1 MTRRMV
7 LGTTAPVP
15 PLGDRQV
22 FPLLRSCHSP
32 QTGMGREDSLAGRR
46 LDHSPPA
53 MNRHREA
60 DCACP
65 LPVIREQSGQ
75 PHTGLQTCGRSFA
88 MRKQWIRRDGQFVAK
103 PTLCATME
111 CLAGNGRMR
120 WVIRSY
126 SNSIYTTKPACF
138 PCNPFSTR
146 SPSMY
151 SATAGLSVTTQMCG
165 VQISSIVTLL
175 TP

>member
-1 MTRRMV
+1 MVRFSFFWLPVSRRWRP
-7 LGTTAPVP
+7 AEW
-15 PLGDRQV
+15 
-22 FPLLRSCHSP
+22 
-32 QTGMGREDSLAGRR
+32 GREDSLAGRR

-103 PTLCATME
+103 PTLFCATME
-111 CLAGNGRMR
+111 CLAGNWPNALG
-120 WVIRSY
+120 
-126 SNSIYTTKPACF
+126 NSI
-138 PCNPFSTR
+138 
-146 SPSMY
+146 
-151 SATAGLSVTTQMCG
+151 
-165 VQISSIVTLL
+165 LL
-175 TP
+175 QLDIH